1 MEQESLYKNVLRGV
15 HSNNGW
21 SSNMAGRVFSS
32 RPWRRMIIVLP
43 KFRQSVL
50 IELEMGTE
58 WGFGWI
64 KGMEIDTLERDFP
77 EYYAVQQEEGL
88 VADFGAPALQNAN
101 LNLHPGHS
109 WVEDFILG
117 Q

>member
-1 MEQESLYKNVLRGV
+1 
-15 HSNNGW
+15 
-21 SSNMAGRVFSS
+21 
-32 RPWRRMIIVLP
+32 
-43 KFRQSVL
+43 
-50 IELEMGTE
+50 
-58 WGFGWI
+58 
-64 KGMEIDTLERDFP
+64 MEIDTLERDFP

-101 LNLHPGHS
+101 LNLHPGNS